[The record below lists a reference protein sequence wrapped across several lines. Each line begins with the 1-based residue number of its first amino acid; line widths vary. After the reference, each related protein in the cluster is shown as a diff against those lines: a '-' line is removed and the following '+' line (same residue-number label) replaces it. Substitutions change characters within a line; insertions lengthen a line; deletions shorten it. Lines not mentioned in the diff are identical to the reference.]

1 METATMNDVEDCEDL
16 DIEDNDNED
25 TDDDLGKEE
34 QKSRFIHLRAKGY
47 SYARIAKELKV
58 STSTLT
64 NWNQELQ
71 QEVSQARAM
80 ELEALQEEYFV
91 LKEGRIRLLGNQLK
105 AIQKEMSGR
114 DLSKVSTEKLMD
126 LQLRY
131 FGELKAEYVV
141 TGVRNKTG
149 IKLDSREVADQLHS
163 VLERYKTGE
172 IDEAQA
178 KLEQNILQSTLKAI
192 EQTDLAA
199 KLERLEAVIQSR
211 R

>member
-1 METATMNDVEDCEDL
+1 MGTATMNDVEDCESL
-16 DIEDNDNED
+16 DIEDIDNED
-25 TDDDLGKEE
+25 TADDLGKEE
-34 QKSRFIHLRAKGY
+34 QKSSFIHLRAKGY

-58 STSTLT
+58 STSTLS

-91 LKEGRIRLLGNQLK
+91 LKEGRIRLLGEQLK
-105 AIQKEMSGR
+105 AIQKEIGAR

-126 LQLRY
+126 FQLRY

-141 TGVRNKTG
+141 TGLRNKTG
-149 IKLDSREVADQLHS
+149 TKLDSREVADQLHS
-163 VLERYKTGE
+163 VLERYKAGE

-178 KLEQNILQSTLKAI
+178 KLEQTILQSILKAI
-192 EQTDLAA
+192 EQTELAT
-199 KLERLEAVIQSR
+199 KLERLEAVVRSR